1 MTQEPTRATVG
12 GLEPR
17 FTIERID
24 GKPIPADRRY
34 SMVLDFSGA
43 DPHAVVAANAYA
55 DSIEATNPD
64 LAAGIR
70 AALAAPANAPAQH
83 RYA

>member
-1 MTQEPTRATVG
+1 MSGYRDG

-17 FTIERID
+17 FIIERAD

-34 SMVLDFSGA
+34 SLVLDFSGS
-43 DPHAVVAANAYA
+43 DPHSLKAALTYA
-55 DSIEATNPD
+55 SSVEAENPT
-64 LAAGIR
+64 LAADIR
-70 AALAAPANAPAQH
+70 AAVADPTLAHPQH

>member
-1 MTQEPTRATVG
+1 MTEPTRATVG

-17 FTIERID
+17 FVIERID

-43 DPHAVVAANAYA
+43 DPHAIVAAKAYA
-55 DSIEATNPD
+55 DSIEAVNPEM
-64 LAAGIR
+64 ASGIR
-70 AALAAPANAPAQH
+70 AALADPANAPPQH
-83 RYA
+83 RYAT

>member
-1 MTQEPTRATVG
+1 MTEPTRATVG

-17 FTIERID
+17 FIIERID

-43 DPHAVVAANAYA
+43 DPHAIVAAEAYA
-55 DSIEATNPD
+55 ES
-64 LAAGIR
+64 IR
-70 AALAAPANAPAQH
+70 AVNPELATAILHAIDDPTEAPAQH

>member
-1 MTQEPTRATVG
+1 MDSRYRNG

-17 FTIERID
+17 FIIERTD

-34 SMVLDFSGA
+34 SLVLDFSGA
-43 DPHAVVAANAYA
+43 DPHARVAAQAYA
-55 DSIEATNPD
+55 DSVRAGNPV
-64 LAAGIR
+64 LAADIE
-70 AALAAPANAPAQH
+70 AALADPQNAPSQH

>member
-1 MTQEPTRATVG
+1 MTEPTRATAG

-17 FTIERID
+17 FIIERVD

-34 SMVLDFSGA
+34 SLVLDFSGA
-43 DPHAVVAANAYA
+43 DPHAIVAAEAYSDSVRSENPKLA
-55 DSIEATNPD
+55 DDILHAIDDPTEAP
-64 LAAGIR
+64 
-70 AALAAPANAPAQH
+70 PQH

>member
-1 MTQEPTRATVG
+1 MTEPTRATAG

-17 FTIERID
+17 FIIERID

-43 DPHAVVAANAYA
+43 DHHQRREVCA
-55 DSIEATNPD
+55 
-64 LAAGIR
+64 
-70 AALAAPANAPAQH
+70 
-83 RYA
+83 